1 MLNSIPVHKCLEL
14 EAGEWRAIVCDHG
27 LRNSMSSKHF
37 SQLVNTVVAGG
48 SRYHSNNFQTTL
60 KRNLLPQGTCVLGRE
75 NSAGAKVWLAK
86 AIGLCCIPSSDEW
99 ERTAPIPYGVASQAR
114 SKVDVSVLLA
124 FSKCGCPCLSPLP
137 RLAFAQKQIER
148 RQDAGQIQNEL
159 CMIVN
164 HFQERP
170 RWVC

>member
-1 MLNSIPVHKCLEL
+1 
-14 EAGEWRAIVCDHG
+14 
-27 LRNSMSSKHF
+27 MSSKHF

-60 KRNLLPQGTCVLGRE
+60 KRNLL
-75 NSAGAKVWLAK
+75 SAGAKVWLAK

-99 ERTAPIPYGVASQAR
+99 ERTAPIPYGDASQAR

-159 CMIVN
+159 CMIVKSFSGKTSLGMLN
-164 HFQERP
+164 NAL
-170 RWVC
+170 WVWDGQILLGYLSLGNLKVRMSNIQFSKLLPNL